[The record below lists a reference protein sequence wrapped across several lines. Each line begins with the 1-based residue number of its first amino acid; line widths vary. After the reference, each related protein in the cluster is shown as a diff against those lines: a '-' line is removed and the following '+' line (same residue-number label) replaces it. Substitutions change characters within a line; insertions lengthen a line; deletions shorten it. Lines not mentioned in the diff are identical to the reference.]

1 MGTYGFLRIVL
12 PVTPDGFT
20 RIAPA
25 VAVLA
30 TVAILWGA
38 YACLGQTDMKRLI
51 AFSSVAHMGFVML
64 ALATLSGP
72 GLQGAQF
79 GNVAHGV
86 ITGLLFFVVGAIKH
100 RYGTS
105 DLRVMPRGL
114 YGRAPHLGGLL
125 LFAGFASLG
134 LPGLAGFW
142 GEFLTLYGV
151 YLPDPA
157 LSRVLYLVLLA
168 LACVGA
174 VLAAAYVLRL
184 LRRVLQGPQDPVG
197 ATPVLALSHG
207 PGAQGPVEP
216 AALPDVTRGEWLAWS
231 PLVVVILALGLWP
244 QLLLGITAPATGTL
258 LAALGVGS

>member
-1 MGTYGFLRIVL
+1 M
-12 PVTPDGFT
+12 
-20 RIAPA
+20 
-25 VAVLA
+25 
-30 TVAILWGA
+30 
-38 YACLGQTDMKRLI
+38 
-51 AFSSVAHMGFVML
+51 
-64 ALATLSGP
+64 
-72 GLQGAQF
+72 
-79 GNVAHGV
+79 
-86 ITGLLFFVVGAIKH
+86 
-100 RYGTS
+100 
-105 DLRVMPRGL
+105 
-114 YGRAPHLGGLL
+114 
-125 LFAGFASLG
+125 
-134 LPGLAGFW
+134 
-142 GEFLTLYGV
+142 

>member
-1 MGTYGFLRIVL
+1 MLLAAVLLKMGTYGFLRIVL

-125 LFAGFASLG
+125 LFAGFASSG
-134 LPGLAGFW
+134 CPAWPGSG
-142 GEFLTLYGV
+142 
-151 YLPDPA
+151 
-157 LSRVLYLVLLA
+157 
-168 LACVGA
+168 
-174 VLAAAYVLRL
+174 
-184 LRRVLQGPQDPVG
+184 
-197 ATPVLALSHG
+197 
-207 PGAQGPVEP
+207 
-216 AALPDVTRGEWLAWS
+216 
-231 PLVVVILALGLWP
+231 
-244 QLLLGITAPATGTL
+244 
-258 LAALGVGS
+258 GSS